1 MRLLRYSEDIEDVI
15 DAGHKALQCSSEPV
29 SPALAYISPP
39 SIPEHVVDDADLA
52 GWETGLHMAAGRA
65 LFKGLLH
72 RPSNPGPRQAH
83 IARLAPNR
91 ARIEKCLSMAREL
104 EQDVIWVLNKPT
116 IGETWPL
123 PFLFPQMRVINSL
136 NRVPCF
142 HELYHA
148 YRLWLSPALTIAYPL
163 LLILGPWAY
172 VRRKLKWNLTFAQ
185 YITFA
190 YTMLKTLRG
199 PAANR
204 LWLTLAVYIAMYLY
218 NVAQIIDM
226 SRMVGGA
233 RSILAHRADKI
244 RHFMDIANELQEM
257 GVDAGMWGLETMQM
271 QRPMTAMSPGF
282 LGVWQ
287 WWGKAE
293 VTDALQACLHTVAS
307 ADVAALCMRCLSR
320 PSTWSMVRPCTDW
333 PKFYGMRH
341 PALQRCVANPAS
353 LARNM
358 VITGPNAAGKT
369 TYCRAILANVLL
381 AQSLGIA
388 CARKAYVGSFMAVS
402 TFMRLRDTTGKES
415 LFEAEVGRCV
425 EMWAMAKKARGRILM
440 ILDEPMHA
448 TPPTEGAAAAMA
460 FLSGLVTLGDVR
472 VLTTTHYA
480 ALTDL
485 GANADFVN
493 VSMDAIVRPNEPIA
507 FPYSLRAGP
516 SFQSIALELLQER
529 GAFTEADGF
538 IESAV
543 KMKRKISNQ
552 TNKIS
557 NAP

>member
-15 DAGHKALQCSSEPV
+15 DAGHKALQCPSEPLEPELV
-29 SPALAYISPP
+29 YTTPP
-39 SIPEHVVDDADLA
+39 SIPGHVVDDADLG
-52 GWETGLHMAAGRA
+52 GWKTGMHTASGSA
-65 LFKGLLH
+65 LFNGILH
-72 RPSNPGPRQAH
+72 RPSNPGPRQAA

-91 ARIEKCLSMAREL
+91 ARIEKCLTQARTL
-104 EQDVIWVLNKPT
+104 EQDVLWVLNRPA
-116 IGETWPL
+116 IGDTWPL
-123 PFLFPQMRVINSL
+123 PFLFPQTRVVNL
-136 NRVPCF
+136 VNNVPCF
-142 HELYHA
+142 HELYHM
-148 YRLWLSPALTIAYPL
+148 YRLWLSPALTIAYPM
-163 LLILGPWAY
+163 LIIFGPWAY
-172 VRRKLKWNLTFAQ
+172 VRKKLKWNLTFVQ
-185 YITFA
+185 YISFA
-190 YTMLKTLRG
+190 YNMLKTLRG

-204 LWLTLAVYIAMYLY
+204 LWLTLAVYLAMYLY

-244 RHFMDIANELQEM
+244 RRFMELADELKEM
-257 GVDAGMWGLETMQM
+257 GVDANTWGLESLSGVCSM
-271 QRPMTAMSPGF
+271 APGF

-287 WWGKAE
+287 WWGKE
-293 VTDALQACLHTVAS
+293 DVVHSLQSCLHTVAA
-307 ADVAALCMRCLSR
+307 ADVAALSMRCLSR
-320 PSTWSMVRPCTDW
+320 PRTWSMVRPCTEW

-341 PALQRCVANPAS
+341 PALQTTGIANPAS
-353 LARNM
+353 LAKNM
-358 VITGPNAAGKT
+358 IITGPNAAGKT

-388 CARKAYVGSFMAVS
+388 CARQAYVGSFMTVA

-425 EMWAMAKKARGRILM
+425 EMWAMAKKARGRVLM

-460 FLSGLVTLGDVR
+460 FLSGLITLGDVR

-480 ALTDL
+480 ALTDI
-485 GANADFVN
+485 GPEFVN
-493 VSMDAIVRPNEPIA
+493 VSMDAILRPSMPIA
-507 FPYSLRAGP
+507 FPYELRAGP

-557 NAP
+557 YAP